1 MLNSGGKELNIWCC
15 AFKLMSDQS
24 ENFPYP
30 LPVPVAICLER
41 GKPRAKRA
49 DWIPVEAAES

>member
-1 MLNSGGKELNIWCC
+1 
-15 AFKLMSDQS
+15 MSDQS